1 VDSVTADWFLVRL
14 REWGARPA
22 LIENDRT
29 TDYVELLRATETWVE
44 RLAGAG
50 VRAGSVVAIEGSF
63 SADGCGAFLAAM
75 RLGAVV
81 APLVSLMRAHREKF
95 LTIAEASVLV
105 ELGPDGEFR
114 LEQLPARVTNPLTLK
129 LLARERPGLV
139 IFSSGSTGAPKAI
152 LHDLSAILEKFRKV
166 RQAKRTLTFL
176 LFDHIGGVDTML
188 NTFASGGTVV
198 TVAERTPD
206 CVARAI
212 EAHQVHTLPTSPS
225 FLNLFLISGV
235 WEQRDLSSLKVIAY
249 GTEPMPES
257 TLKRLHEV
265 FPDVSLVQTYGMSEL
280 GVLRSR
286 SRSSDSLWLKF
297 TGEEFQVKV
306 VDGTLWVKAETAMLG
321 YLNAP
326 DLFDAEGWLNTQDA
340 VEVDGEYLR
349 ILGRA
354 SDLINVGG
362 QKVYP
367 AEVENQLL
375 QLDNVEDVA
384 VFGKPHAMLGRI
396 VAARFT
402 LKEPEPLDLFKR
414 RMNAFCRERLA
425 RHQIPVFV
433 ELAQGEQFGAR
444 FKKLRHE

>member
-1 VDSVTADWFLVRL
+1 VSADWFLERL
-14 REWGARPA
+14 VEWGDRPA
-22 LIENDRT
+22 LIASDRET
-29 TDYVELLRATETWVE
+29 SYAELLRQAEAW
-44 RLAGAG
+44 GARFRQEG
-50 VRAGSVVAIEGSF
+50 VGAGSVVALEGSF
-63 SADGCGAFLAAM
+63 SAEACGAFLAALE
-75 RLGAVV
+75 LGVV
-81 APLVSLMRAHREKF
+81 IVPLTALMRPQRDTFIAV
-95 LTIAEASVLV
+95 AEASLLV
-105 ELGPDGEFR
+105 EFHAGGPPSV
-114 LEQLPARVTNPLTLK
+114 LPQPYRVTNALTKK
-129 LLARERPGLV
+129 LLERAHAGLV
-139 IFSSGSTGAPKAI
+139 IFSSGSTGKPKAI
-152 LHDLSAILEKFRKV
+152 LHDLFAILEKFRKV
-166 RQAKRTLTFL
+166 RQEKRTLTFL
-176 LFDHIGGVDTML
+176 LFDHIGGIDTML
-188 NTFASGGTVV
+188 NTFASGGTII
-198 TVAERTPD
+198 TVSERSAE

-212 EAHQVHTLPTSPS
+212 ELHRVHTLPTSPS

-235 WEQRDLSSLKVIAY
+235 WQNRDLSSLKVIAY

-257 TLKRLHEV
+257 TLRRLHEV
-265 FPDVSLVQTYGMSEL
+265 FPDVNLVQTYGMSEL

-286 SRSSDSLWLKF
+286 SKSSESLWIKF
-297 TGEEFQVKV
+297 TGEGFETKI
-306 VDGTLWVKAETAMLG
+306 VDGLLWVKADAAMLG

-384 VFGKPHAMLGRI
+384 IFGKQHPMLGQI
-396 VAARFT
+396 VAARFK

-414 RMNAFCRERLA
+414 RMNAFCRERMA
-425 RHQIPVFV
+425 KYQIPVFV
-433 ELAQGEQFGAR
+433 EFASGDQFGVR

>member
-1 VDSVTADWFLVRL
+1 VAAEWFFERL
-14 REWGARPA
+14 GEWGDRAA
-22 LIENDRT
+22 LITNDRET
-29 TDYVELLRATETWVE
+29 TYAELLRQAEAWGE
-44 RLAGAG
+44 RFAREG
-50 VRAGSVVAIEGSF
+50 VRAGQVVAIEGSF
-63 SADGCGAFLAAM
+63 SAEACGAFLAGVK
-75 RLGAVV
+75 LGAVLV
-81 APLVSLMRAHREKF
+81 PLIPQMRAHREKF
-95 LTIAEASVLV
+95 LQIAEASLLV
-105 ELGPDGEFR
+105 ELEGEGGAAVR
-114 LEQLPARVTNPLTLK
+114 KLPATVTNALTQK
-129 LLARERPGLV
+129 LVDRGHPGLV

-152 LHDLSAILEKFRKV
+152 LHDLAAILEKFRKV

-176 LFDHIGGVDTML
+176 LFDHIGGIDTML
-188 NTFASGGTVV
+188 NTFASGGAIV
-198 TVAERTPD
+198 TVPERTAEH
-206 CVARAI
+206 VAKAI
-212 EAHQVHTLPTSPS
+212 EAHQVHTLPTSPT

-235 WEQRDLSSLKVIAY
+235 WQERDLSSLKVIAY

-286 SRSSDSLWLKF
+286 SRSNESLWIKF
-297 TGEEFQVKV
+297 TGEEFQTKV
-306 VDGTLWVKAETAMLG
+306 VNGILWVKAETAMLG

-367 AEVENQLL
+367 AEVETILL
-375 QLDNVEDVA
+375 ELENVEDVA
-384 VFGKPHAMLGRI
+384 IFGKQHPMMGQI
-396 VAARFT
+396 VAARFN
-402 LKEPEPLDLFKR
+402 LKQPEALDLFKR
-414 RMNAFCRERLA
+414 RMNAFCRERMA
-425 RHQIPVFV
+425 KYQIPVFV
-433 ELAQGEQFGAR
+433 EIVDKEQFGTR